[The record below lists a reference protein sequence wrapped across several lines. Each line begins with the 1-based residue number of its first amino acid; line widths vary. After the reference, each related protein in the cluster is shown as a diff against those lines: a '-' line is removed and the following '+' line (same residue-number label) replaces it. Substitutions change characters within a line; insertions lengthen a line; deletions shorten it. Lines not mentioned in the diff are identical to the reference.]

1 MKRNRLRKM
10 AAVCLS
16 AVITGYGIVPSVSPQ
31 AADTETY
38 KEIHV
43 VSQGKNSAHA
53 VLKGNDASIFYDSN
67 AGSDILYLKG
77 SYNGGGWLQLPSLFE
92 SGCEKG
98 FTLAMKFSL
107 WDAASNYSRL
117 FQFSPVPFAMGNSTT
132 YATPDISID
141 IKDKTSFRAS
151 IFAGSG
157 MNTENDRKHRAI
169 YDLSA
174 VPDTG
179 SWHELVFVCSPTG
192 ADYYID
198 GKKISYSSETVNDV
212 LGSLF
217 SEDVLSSY
225 VYNSLGRSL
234 YNDDDICAGYDDV
247 AFYTRPLSGNEITS
261 LPDDV
266 DFLYTFEK
274 DTLEEGE
281 AVTAVETAFTDD
293 AVKLTSIPEL
303 QTSSPDGE
311 LKVKFWSSG
320 SSCYYSVENREGVTI
335 IKPSALGMKFSARDF
350 TKNIKIQPS
359 SAVRTEIDDSYSMPY
374 GKHRKLRDHCTELT
388 FPLVRDNDRLDVTFR
403 IYDDGIG
410 FRYTY
415 GGGAAVAEEA
425 SQVMFPDN
433 SKFWGNWPN
442 ATYEWDM
449 VELPKERPNETAS
462 TYSCPYTGVIN
473 DKYWVTVTEAGVFNE
488 DEPYCAGALQF
499 VGNYHSLRFKGGVKV
514 DSINMKNGFHTP
526 WRAVVIG
533 DSLDR
538 MASSD
543 LILNL
548 NPPSVIDDTSWIKP
562 GKTAWSW
569 WSSGGDSPIEYHT
582 QKDYID
588 FAAENGWDFVCL
600 DFGWALWDKSEEK
613 VRELCEYGAEK
624 GIGIYLWYGVNNKGH
639 SGYKDSA
646 GNPAYPY
653 YSLLDEQTISREFR
667 RISGLGVKGVKVDY
681 YESDT
686 QETMK
691 QMNMCAK
698 IAAENKL
705 MVLFH
710 GCTIPRGES
719 RTYPNVISFEAING
733 SEYYKWFESPSLANR
748 VSYTF
753 TRCVVGSS
761 DFTPTGIPI
770 YGIKATAG
778 FALADVVTIE
788 SGIQHFAQSVYTY
801 EGSSALPLLNDI
813 PVVWDDM
820 KVLDGYPMEFNVTA
834 RRNGSDWYI
843 GASSLKARNV
853 DIKLSDLIGDGTYN
867 AYIFADNADGSD
879 LEVTVLNGLTSDD
892 TISCK
897 LIDNGGFVI
906 KLTKGAMKLTTP
918 YSNYKSYE
926 AENAVLSGK
935 ASITAGKQGKY
946 CSNAA
951 YVGYVGGDGQSAVTF
966 NDVTVD
972 KAGRYTIR
980 IYYVSGE
987 PRSLKVDVNGSY
999 AAVLNDLYANKNDW
1013 SGIRAVN
1020 LEADLK
1026 AGRNTIRL
1034 YNDKGYGP
1042 SIDRIAVA
1050 IPEEKV
1056 IGDVNFSGALEVGD
1070 LVLTSRYVSGSVRFT
1085 AEQCRTADLNGDGNA
1100 DVFDLIR
1107 YRKLLIS

>member
-1 MKRNRLRKM
+1 MKHNRISKISAL
-10 AAVCLS
+10 CLS
-16 AVITGYGIVPSVSPQ
+16 VMPTGIGGIPPKEAK
-31 AADTETY
+31 AADTYTEL
-38 KEIHV
+38 HA
-43 VSQGKNSAHA
+43 VSQGSNSAHA
-53 VLKGNDASIFYDSN
+53 VLKGADASVITDSSL
-67 AGSDILYLKG
+67 GSDVLYLKG
-77 SYNGGGWLQLPSLFE
+77 SHNGGGWLQLPSLFE
-92 SGCEKG
+92 NGCGGG
-98 FTLAMKFSL
+98 FTLAMKFML
-107 WDAASNYSRL
+107 KEGASDYSRL
-117 FQFSPVPFAMGNSTT
+117 FQFSPVPFASGNSSS
-132 YATPDISID
+132 YSSPDISID
-141 IKDKTSFRAS
+141 LKDKTAFRAS

-157 MNTENDRKHRAI
+157 MDTENDKKHRAI

-174 VPDTG
+174 APDTDK
-179 SWHELVFVCSPTG
+179 WHDLVLVCSPDG
-192 ADYYID
+192 AGYYID
-198 GKKISYSSETVNDV
+198 GQKLTYSSETVRDV
-212 LGSLF
+212 VNSLF
-217 SEDVLSSY
+217 SENVLSSY

-234 YNDDDICAGYDDV
+234 YNDDDIAACFDDV
-247 AFYTRPLSGNEITS
+247 AFYTRPLSGTEITS
-261 LPDDV
+261 LPDDA
-266 DFLYTFEK
+266 DYLYTFEK

-281 AVTAVETAFTDD
+281 AVPVSETAFSVSGT
-293 AVKLTSIPEL
+293 KLSSIPEL
-303 QTSSPDGE
+303 QTVSPGGK
-311 LKVKFWSSG
+311 LNVKFWTDGG
-320 SSCYYSVENREGVTI
+320 SYYYSVENSGGVTI

-350 TKNIKIQPS
+350 TKGVTVSPS
-359 SAVRTEIDDSYSMPY
+359 SAVRSETDNSYTMPY
-374 GKHRKLRDHCTELT
+374 GKHRQLRDNCTELT
-388 FPLVRDNDRLDVTFR
+388 FPLMKDGDKLNVTFR

-410 FRYTY
+410 FRYAY
-415 GGGAAVAEEA
+415 GGGAVVSEEA
-425 SQVMFPDN
+425 SQVIFPDN

-449 VELPKERPNETAS
+449 VELPKDRPNEKSS

-514 DSINMKNGFHTP
+514 ESIKMNKGFHTP
-526 WRAVVIG
+526 WRAVVIC
-533 DSLDR
+533 DSLDS

-548 NPPSVIDDTSWIKP
+548 NPPSVIEDTSWIKP

-600 DFGWALWDKSEEK
+600 DFGWALWDQSAEK
-613 VRELCEYGAEK
+613 VRELCDYGAEK

-653 YSLLDEQTISREFR
+653 YSLLDEQTITREFKR
-667 RISGLGVKGVKVDY
+667 VSGLGVKGVKVDY

-698 IAAENKL
+698 IAADNHL

-710 GCTIPRGES
+710 GCTLPRGES

-761 DFTPTGIPI
+761 DFTPTGIPV

-778 FALADVVTIE
+778 FALADVVNIE

-801 EGSSALPLLNDI
+801 EGSSALPLLNDV

-820 KVLDGYPMEFNVTA
+820 KVLDGYPMQFNVTA

-843 GASSLKARNV
+843 GASTLRARSV
-853 DIKLSDLIGDGTYN
+853 DIRLSDLIDSGTYN

-879 LEVTVLNGLTSDD
+879 LEVTVLTGLTSEDV
-892 TISCK
+892 ISRD
-897 LIDNGGFVI
+897 LLDNGGFVI

-935 ASITAGKQGKY
+935 ASVTAGKQGKY
-946 CSNAA
+946 CSNDA

-987 PRSLKVDVNGSY
+987 RRSLKVDINGSY
-999 AAVLNDLYANKNDW
+999 VSTLNDLYANRNDW

-1026 AGRNTIRL
+1026 AGKNTIRL

-1050 IPEEKV
+1050 IPVESV
-1056 IGDVNFSGALEVGD
+1056 IGDVDFNGKLEAAD
-1070 LVLTSRYVSGSVRFT
+1070 MVLMSRYLHGVIRFS
-1085 AEQCRTADLNGDGNA
+1085 AEQCRVADVNSDGA
-1100 DVFDLIR
+1100 PDVFDLIK
-1107 YRKLLIS
+1107 YRKLLTS